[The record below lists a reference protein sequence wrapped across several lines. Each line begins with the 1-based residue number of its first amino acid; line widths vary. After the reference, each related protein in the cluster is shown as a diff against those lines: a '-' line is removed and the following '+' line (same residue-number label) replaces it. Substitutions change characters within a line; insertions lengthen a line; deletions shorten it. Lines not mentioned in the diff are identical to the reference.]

1 MDRGAGVG
9 LASAGERGA
18 VSARTDMVVVGGGVA
33 GLAAAVR
40 LAERGVRVTL
50 VESRRR
56 LGGRAA
62 SFHDPATG
70 EQLDNCQHVAL
81 GCCTAYLD
89 LCARLGSAEQLV
101 WTTKQTWIER
111 GGRAHTLA
119 PDPLPAP
126 GHMARGLLLAP
137 FLSVAGRAAVARAV
151 MEAASLGPG
160 SVGGTFAD
168 WLRSVGQP
176 WDAVRRFWQPLIVSA
191 CNLPPAR
198 VAAGPALQ
206 VVREGLLLSRRSSA
220 IALAGGT
227 LDDLYAGAPAII
239 ERAGGRVL
247 EGARA
252 ARVRA
257 REVEL
262 SSGEVLRGERV
273 VLATP
278 FESAVSLMDPAD
290 PRVAGMRRLTHS
302 PIIGVHLGYARSVM
316 AEPHAVL
323 VDCPTHWVFRKDDE
337 GRRVHAVISAARGR
351 VGLPPDEVAR
361 RVARDLSAWL
371 PGARGQ
377 RPTWFRVVKERRATF
392 AATPEAERVRPTV
405 VGPGGPGASVLL
417 AGDYV
422 RTGWPATMEGAARAG
437 YAAAAAALG
446 LEAGALV
453 TEPMA
458 PAALSAMM
466 GVRAVGAEVFAASGG

>member
-1 MDRGAGVG
+1 
-9 LASAGERGA
+9 
-18 VSARTDMVVVGGGVA
+18 VSARAGRADVVVVGGGVA
-33 GLAAAVR
+33 GLAASVR

-62 SFHDPATG
+62 SFLDPATG
-70 EQLDNCQHVAL
+70 ERLDNCQHVAL

-89 LCARLGSAEQLV
+89 LCARLGAADQLV
-101 WTTKQTWIER
+101 WTTQQTWIER

-119 PDPLPAP
+119 PDPIPAP
-126 GHMARGLLLAP
+126 GHMARGLLSAP

-151 MEAASLGPG
+151 VEAASLAPG

-168 WLRSVGQP
+168 WLRHVGQP
-176 WDAVRRFWQPLIVSA
+176 MDAVRRFWFPLIVSA
-191 CNLPPAR
+191 CNLSPAR

-220 IALAGGT
+220 IALAGGP
-227 LDDLYAGAPAII
+227 LDDLYAGAPGLI
-239 ERAGGRVL
+239 ESAGGRVM

-262 SSGEVLRGERV
+262 TSGEVLRAERV
-273 VLATP
+273 ILATP
-278 FESAVSLMDPAD
+278 FESASSLMDASD

-302 PIIGVHLGYARSVM
+302 PIIGVHLGYGRSVM
-316 AEPHAVL
+316 GEPHAVL
-323 VDCPTHWVFRKDDE
+323 VDCPTHWVFRKDAE

-351 VGLPPDEVAR
+351 VSLPPEEVAR

-377 RPTWFRVVKERRATF
+377 RPAWFRVVKERRATF
-392 AATPEAERVRPTV
+392 AATPASEGARPSV
-405 VGPGGPGASVLL
+405 VGPGGPSGSVLL

-446 LEAGALV
+446 VEASALV
-453 TEPMA
+453 PAPMA
-458 PAALSAMM
+458 SAALSAVM
-466 GVRAVGAEVFAASGG
+466 GVRAVGAEVFGGSGGAGASVEA